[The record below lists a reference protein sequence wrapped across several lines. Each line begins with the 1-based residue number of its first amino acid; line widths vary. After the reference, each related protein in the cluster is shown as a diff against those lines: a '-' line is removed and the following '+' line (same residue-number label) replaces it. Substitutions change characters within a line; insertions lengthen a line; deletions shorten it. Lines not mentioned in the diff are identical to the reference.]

1 MSTKRNKKRYQ
12 ATPKPTHPI
21 VLSGVVYLMYR
32 DEELME
38 RAMKGDVLAYPS
50 TKELH
55 DVYRGSYDVTGFD
68 GYFRI
73 DVYNGKEWLPVVL
86 QSFFPGREHHFG
98 KHECAI
104 DVFEMLLPLLQG
116 LNGRTV
122 ERKYRE
128 HYELADA

>member
-1 MSTKRNKKRYQ
+1 MTKHNKKRYQ
-12 ATPKPTHPI
+12 ATLKPTHPI
-21 VLSGVVYLMYR
+21 ELSGRVFLMYR

-38 RAMKGDVLAYPS
+38 RADKGDLLAYPS

-55 DVYRGSYDVTGFD
+55 DVYQGSYDVTGFD

-86 QSFFPGREHHFG
+86 QSLFPKREHYFG

-104 DVFEMLLPLLQG
+104 DVYEMIVPILAEFK
-116 LNGRTV
+116 GRTV